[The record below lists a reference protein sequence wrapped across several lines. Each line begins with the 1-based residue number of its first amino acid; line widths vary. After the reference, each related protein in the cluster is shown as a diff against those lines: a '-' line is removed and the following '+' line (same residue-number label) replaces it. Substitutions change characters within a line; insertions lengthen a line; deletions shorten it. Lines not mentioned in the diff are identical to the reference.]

1 MANAVRRVKKSTL
14 ASYYVYAVFLVC
26 YLPISCVVFVK
37 TKGEIA
43 LFSHLWY
50 FTLTRLV
57 YRHNTYK
64 IADKSASILTNQILH
79 PFKQSAK
86 AIPMIKHVLKM
97 IETTMRWNRIW
108 KALRFLQITAEHQ
121 DCQVIIVFLTI
132 KSPSQNDQNISLTHS
147 QILLKLNGHRS

>member
-26 YLPISCVVFVK
+26 HLPISCVVFVK

-97 IETTMRWNRIW
+97 IETTMR
-108 KALRFLQITAEHQ
+108 
-121 DCQVIIVFLTI
+121 
-132 KSPSQNDQNISLTHS
+132 
-147 QILLKLNGHRS
+147 

>member
-1 MANAVRRVKKSTL
+1 MANAVRVKKSTL

-26 YLPISCVVFVK
+26 YLPISCV

>member
-1 MANAVRRVKKSTL
+1 MAQNGDMANAVRQVKKSTL
-14 ASYYVYAVFLVC
+14 ATFYIYAVFLVC
-26 YLPISCVVFVK
+26 YLPISCVVFAK

-50 FTLTRLV
+50 FILTRFV

-64 IADKSASILTNQILH
+64 IADKSASVLTNQILH

-97 IETTMRWNRIW
+97 TETTMR
-108 KALRFLQITAEHQ
+108 
-121 DCQVIIVFLTI
+121 
-132 KSPSQNDQNISLTHS
+132 
-147 QILLKLNGHRS
+147 

>member
-26 YLPISCVVFVK
+26 YLPISCV

-97 IETTMRWNRIW
+97 IETTMR
-108 KALRFLQITAEHQ
+108 
-121 DCQVIIVFLTI
+121 
-132 KSPSQNDQNISLTHS
+132 
-147 QILLKLNGHRS
+147 